1 MEDQEKEYQ
10 QDEWKDTLRSEL
22 IKVLTGDSKE
32 REQVYEEIGYYY
44 QCCAPASLYK
54 YYPDDQLHLKSVT
67 NNQIWYSAPCNF
79 NDVFDCDITIDDQ
92 KVFNKALKLFPDN
105 RAVRPGSKNMER
117 ISGDNETAASAV
129 EN

>member
-92 KVFNKALKLFPDN
+92 KYKWVQK
-105 RAVRPGSKNMER
+105 R
-117 ISGDNETAASAV
+117 ISQIY
-129 EN
+129 

>member
-44 QCCAPASLYK
+44 QCCAPASL
-54 YYPDDQLHLKSVT
+54 
-67 NNQIWYSAPCNF
+67 
-79 NDVFDCDITIDDQ
+79 
-92 KVFNKALKLFPDN
+92 
-105 RAVRPGSKNMER
+105 
-117 ISGDNETAASAV
+117 
-129 EN
+129 